1 MENFVIMQ
9 LPLNEILCE
18 EQVFEEEVNIDEL
31 QSSIQQY
38 GMVYDLVVEKKDG
51 KFILRDGFNRYA
63 VLKKLG
69 YQTAR
74 CKVYEFDNV
83 RSISLLFDLN
93 LIRRHLQP
101 DKIRLYQVK
110 KKNKIR
116 EILENTKQKISESI
130 DIGDISNLNLTEAEL
145 AVISRLSKEDE
156 ESFWKALEKIYKA
169 KIDEKSKE
177 YEESLKEKDAIIKEL
192 KNQSV
197 DLEKLQK
204 MVQEKLAEKEKE
216 LELKIKK
223 KYAEESEQ
231 DRYEYEAEIA
241 KLKEVIN
248 EYKNNIAE
256 LNKNLRETTK
266 KIDDIKREKEQV
278 EEEKKKL
285 EEKEKL
291 VDDIL
296 KKQRD
301 EVNFYQVQIKSLE
314 SKIKRQEEFL
324 KSFSRPETILH
335 QLKSAKGLIN
345 SSLEVLTRVWGTIDE
360 KSQKEIMAEVNEIRD
375 LLQIYEDT
383 IANGVETVET
393 VEVEETESLSNTN

>member
-9 LPLNEILCE
+9 LPLSEIIC
-18 EQVFEEEVNIDEL
+18 EQVFEEEINLDEL
-31 QSSIQQY
+31 QNSIQQY
-38 GMVYDLVVEKKDG
+38 GMVYELVVEKKDG
-51 KFILRDGFNRYA
+51 KYILKDGFNRYVA
-63 VLKKLG
+63 LKRLG

-74 CKVYEFDNV
+74 CKVYEFDDI
-83 RSISLLFDLN
+83 RSVSLLFDLN
-93 LIRRHLQP
+93 LLRRHLTP
-101 DKIRLYQVK
+101 DKVRLYQVK

-116 EILENTKQKISESI
+116 EILENTKLKISENI
-130 DIGDISNLNLTEAEL
+130 EIGRNLDLTEAEL
-145 AVISRLSKEDE
+145 AVISKLSKEDE
-156 ESFWKALEKIYKA
+156 ETFWKAMEKIYKA

-177 YEESLKEKDAIIKEL
+177 YEESLKEKDTIIKEL
-192 KNQSV
+192 KTQSV

-216 LELKIKK
+216 LELKIKQQ
-223 KYAEESEQ
+223 YAAESEQ
-231 DRYEYEAEIA
+231 DKYEYEAEIS
-241 KLKEVIN
+241 KLKEIID
-248 EYKNNIAE
+248 EYKANISE

-266 KIDDIKREKEQV
+266 KIDDLKKEKEQV

-296 KKQRD
+296 KKQKD
-301 EVNFYQVQIKSLE
+301 EVSYYQMQAKALE
-314 SKIKRQEEFL
+314 SKLKRQEEFL

-345 SSLEVLTRVWGTIDE
+345 SSLEVLTRVWGSIDE

-383 IANGVETVET
+383 MANGVETVE
-393 VEVEETESLSNTN
+393 VE

>member
-1 MENFVIMQ
+1 MEDFVIMQ
-9 LPLNEILCE
+9 IPLNEIVCE
-18 EQVFEEEVNIDEL
+18 EQVFEEEVNLDEL
-31 QSSIQQY
+31 QNSIQQY
-38 GMVYDLVVEKKDG
+38 GVVYDLVVEKKNNMY
-51 KFILRDGFNRYA
+51 ILRDGYNRYA
-63 VLKKLG
+63 ALKKLG

-74 CKVYEFDNV
+74 CKVYELDEIK
-83 RSISLLFDLN
+83 SINLLFDLN
-93 LIRRHLQP
+93 LLRRHLQP
-101 DKIRLYQVK
+101 DKIRLYQIK

-116 EILENTKQKISESI
+116 EIIESTKQKISKNIEV
-130 DIGDISNLNLTEAEL
+130 GDISNLNLTEKEL
-145 AVISRLSKEDE
+145 MIISKLSKEDE
-156 ESFWKALEKIYKA
+156 ETFWNAVEKIYKS
-169 KIDEKSKE
+169 KIEEKSKE
-177 YEESLKEKDAIIKEL
+177 YEKSLKEKDALIKEL

-216 LELKIKK
+216 LELKIKQ

-231 DRYEYEAEIA
+231 DRYEYEAEIE
-241 KLKEVIN
+241 KLKGIIE
-248 EYKNNIAE
+248 EYKNSIAE

-266 KIDDIKREKEQV
+266 KIDDIKREKECL
-278 EEEKKKL
+278 EEEKRRL

-296 KKQRD
+296 KKQKD
-301 EVNFYQVQIKSLE
+301 EVSYYQMQAKALE
-314 SKIKRQEEFL
+314 SKLKKQEEFL

-345 SSLEVLTRVWGTIDE
+345 SSLEILTRIWGTIDE

-383 IANGVETVET
+383 IDGTKTVEG
-393 VEVEETESLSNTN
+393 SHDN